1 MLISFCKAFVSDSP
15 LHQNLHLQSL
25 DSTFDGT
32 EREKKIIS
40 VRIQSHSRSANP
52 AFLPIDHFESES
64 FLILSLSLSL
74 VFGFGLFRETN
85 SAHAVMTSSRLH
97 FTLDKTALTC
107 CIHSLEDMQSL
118 QSDAIR
124 SSCTSVPRR
133 GLQSYDAYGDIR
145 VQCRKRT
152 CTHSE
157 ESVHSGREGGAY
169 IEHSGRQHDHQYHEH
184 QEPHYL

>member
-52 AFLPIDHFESES
+52 AFLPIDHFESEN

-124 SSCTSVPRR
+124 SSCTRVHARTVKRVCTPGGRVVHTLSIQGGSMIISIMSIRNRITFKPVRDHSQL
-133 GLQSYDAYGDIR
+133 GFQS
-145 VQCRKRT
+145 
-152 CTHSE
+152 
-157 ESVHSGREGGAY
+157 
-169 IEHSGRQHDHQYHEH
+169 
-184 QEPHYL
+184 L